1 MGACV
6 SAVQPEEA
14 ARLKS
19 QLQEGCTLAAQ
30 TIWEAEVMIFLNGAG
45 FSADS
50 GLAVYGDVAKVP
62 AYAKRGLTYQDV
74 CQPHWLYEEPE
85 LFWGFWG
92 QCYNDYR
99 MTDPHEG
106 YEIIHHWVGKLFRHT
121 DTSKRL
127 QKMCREADRTED
139 DISPYEVKGRAGSFF
154 IHTSNVDAHHYDWFP
169 ACEIR
174 ECHGNTELYQ
184 CAGSRHGMGR
194 MKAHDDR
201 CKGIWRAP
209 LEYRFHVDK
218 DTMLAPQVAPDESFE
233 VVTNHWAPS
242 GNESDSLS
250 AVPRVGRVKGNARRH
265 TLRHMISG
273 KKSDANGP
281 DLGSPSAAAAA
292 RGFGSNHPV
301 CPSCGGPARPAI
313 LMFGDYSWRDNDAQE
328 ERFNTW
334 TESVKDLATER
345 KSSPL
350 RVVLLEVGAGGN
362 VTTIR
367 NASEFLLKD
376 LLESGADAT
385 LLRVN
390 PDFPLADKRELAPHV
405 VSLMGRGLESLRMMN
420 AFMGPA
426 ALVREMSSAP
436 PPPDSPPPA
445 PDSPVS
451 PGSVG
456 RAPPAGPPPPP
467 PSAPPPPP

>member
-1 MGACV
+1 MGARV
-6 SAVQPEEA
+6 SAVGPEEA
-14 ARLKS
+14 ERLKS

-30 TIWEAEVMIFLNGAG
+30 TIWEAEVMVFLNGAG

-50 GLAVYGDVAKVP
+50 GLAVYADVAKVP

-99 MTDPHEG
+99 LTDPHEG

-121 DTSKRL
+121 DVSKQL
-127 QKMCREADRTED
+127 QKMCREADPTED
-139 DISPYEVKGRAGSFF
+139 DTSPYEVKGRAGSFF

-184 CAGSRHGMGR
+184 CAGSRHGMDR
-194 MKAHDDR
+194 LKASDDR
-201 CKGIWRAP
+201 CQGIWRAP
-209 LEYRFHVDK
+209 MEYRFHVDK
-218 DTMLAPQVAPDESFE
+218 ETMLAPQVAPDESFE
-233 VVTNHWAPS
+233 VETNHWAS
-242 GNESDSLS
+242 GNESEPFS
-250 AVPRVGRVKGNARRH
+250 AVPRIGRVKGSALRH
-265 TLRHMISG
+265 TLRHMIG
-273 KKSDANGP
+273 KTP
-281 DLGSPSAAAAA
+281 EMGSPASAACAA
-292 RGFGSNHPV
+292 RGFGQNHPV

-328 ERFNTW
+328 ARFNTW
-334 TESVKDLATER
+334 TEQVKELASER

-367 NASEFLLKD
+367 NASEFLLKE
-376 LLESGADAT
+376 LLEAGADAT

-390 PDFPLADKRELAPHV
+390 PDFPLADKRDLAPHV

-436 PPPDSPPPA
+436 VPPPPDVPPPA
-445 PDSPVS
+445 PVEQ
-451 PGSVG
+451 PGPPG
-456 RAPPAGPPPPP
+456 PPPAGPP
-467 PSAPPPPP
+467 PSAPPPPPP